1 MNDAWIRG
9 LFLRP
14 VQIFGP
20 VVQFLYTY
28 GVIIMAACVLGGAA
42 FLGERR
48 LYRTRRKL
56 LWAAPFP
63 LLLAGM
69 IYGVLRFTGCLL
81 YAADGWDPGGAWNYT
96 WQNRG
101 VYVLSVC
108 GCLLVGCLLAVW
120 KERRAS
126 RNGE

>member
-1 MNDAWIRG
+1 MNEQWIKS

-20 VVQFLYTY
+20 VVQFLFTH
-28 GVIIMAACVLGGAA
+28 GVLILVGAAVGGAA

-48 LYRTRRKL
+48 LYRTQKRV

-63 LLLAGM
+63 ILLAGVV
-69 IYGVLRFTGCLL
+69 YGFLRASGCLL
-81 YAADGWDPGGAWNYT
+81 YAGDGWDTGGPWNYT

-101 VYVLSVC
+101 ALVLMVC
-108 GCLLVGCLLAVW
+108 GCLLAGAALAVW
-120 KERRAS
+120 KERRS
-126 RNGE
+126 SKK